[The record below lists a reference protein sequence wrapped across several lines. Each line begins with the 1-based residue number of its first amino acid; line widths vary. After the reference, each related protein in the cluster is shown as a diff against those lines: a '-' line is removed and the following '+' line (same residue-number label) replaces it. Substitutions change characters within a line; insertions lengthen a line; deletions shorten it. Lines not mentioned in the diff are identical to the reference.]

1 MAHAGPEAL
10 ANLQPLI
17 RQLRTIQQVREKQPG
32 IFYLVG
38 QAFVHFHDDG
48 GKLLGDL
55 KKASGT
61 GFDRYRVDTP
71 PDQRKFI
78 DEAKRRAAKL
88 TDE

>member
-10 ANLQPLI
+10 ANLQAVI
-17 RQLRTIQQVREKQPG
+17 RQLRAIPQVREKQAG

-48 GKLLGDL
+48 GKLFGDL
-55 KKASGT
+55 KKASGM
-61 GFDRYRVDTP
+61 GFDRYAVDTP

>member
-1 MAHAGPEAL
+1 MAHAAPEAL
-10 ANLQPLI
+10 AKLQTLI
-17 RQLRTIQQVREKQPG
+17 RQLRTIPQLREKQPG

-38 QAFVHFHDDG
+38 QAFVHFHDEG

-61 GFDRYRVDTP
+61 GFDRYPVDTS

-88 TDE
+88 VDD

>member
-10 ANLQPLI
+10 ARLQSLI
-17 RQLRTIQQVREKQPG
+17 RQLRTIPQLREKQAG

-55 KKASGT
+55 KKASGM
-61 GFDRYRVDTP
+61 GFDRYPVDTP
-71 PDQRKFI
+71 PEQRKFI
-78 DEAKRRAAKL
+78 DEARHRATKL
-88 TDE
+88 VDD

>member
-1 MAHAGPEAL
+1 MAHAGTEAL
-10 ANLQPLI
+10 ATLQPLI
-17 RQLRTIQQVREKQPG
+17 RQLRAIPQVREKQAG

-38 QAFVHFHDDG
+38 QAFVHFHDEG
-48 GKLLGDL
+48 GKLFGDL
-55 KKASGT
+55 KKGSGM
-61 GFDRYRVDTP
+61 GFDRYPVDTA

>member
-10 ANLQPLI
+10 ARLQELI
-17 RQLRTIQQVREKQPG
+17 RQLRAIPQLREKQPG
-32 IFYLVG
+32 AFYLVG

-48 GKLLGDL
+48 GTLTADL
-55 KKASGT
+55 KKATGT
-61 GFDRYRVDTP
+61 GFDRYPVDTS
-71 PDQRKFI
+71 PDRRKFI